1 MIIAVANQKG
11 GQGKT
16 TTAQALATGA
26 AKIGRKVLAI
36 DLDPQGNLSFSMR
49 ADTTAQGTYELITG
63 AAKAKSL
70 VQHTPQGDI
79 IAASSQLV
87 TADTIFTDDE
97 RTVALRVAINALRNA
112 YDHIIIDCP
121 PSLGTLL
128 VNALVAADEVVI
140 PLTADMYSL
149 QGLYQLMRSV
159 QYAQSLNKSLK
170 VGGVLF
176 IKHNTRTVLARDL
189 TKIITRACGDMG
201 IPVYNTSIR
210 EGVAIREAQ
219 TQRQSIFDTAPKSKP
234 AQDYRQLIE
243 EMGL

>member
-63 AAKAKSL
+63 AAKAKNL

-149 QGLYQLMRSV
+149 QGLYQLMPSI

-219 TQRQSIFDTAPKSKP
+219 TQRQSIFDYAPKSKP
-234 AQDYRQLIE
+234 AQDYMQLVKEI
-243 EMGL
+243 GL